1 MNGDVSL
8 GRGIGSEFTFFL
20 SGALGAAVTLEGK
33 KIGKLADFAMV
44 ERGKVPEVSQV
55 LVSRPFGDPPLFVP
69 WEKVKSFATKQIVL
83 DMGGEDPE
91 KYAGE
96 PPDEAV
102 LLKDHIID
110 KKVLDTEDREVEVVY
125 DIRLAFR
132 NGKLYVTDVDLSR
145 YGLLRRVGLK
155 GVADFIYNLAQ
166 KIRDETISWTYI
178 QPIPTSI
185 SSFKGDVKLKVLKET
200 LAEMQPVDVADILE
214 ELDPE
219 QRVMLF
225 NELDTERASDTLEEI
240 DPNVQRDLVYSL
252 KKEKVAKLVT
262 EMTPG
267 QGADLL
273 SSLPWSDTKNILKLL
288 DEEKREKI
296 RSILEKQE
304 EKIANFTTSR
314 FIRLSPL
321 KTVKQA
327 RQEYSKL
334 AKGKVVVMYL
344 YIVDGQDR
352 LLGVIDI
359 KELLQADD
367 AALLEDIMTKEVI
380 ALKPD
385 NTLKEASA
393 MFSRYSFR
401 AIPLVDE
408 GEKLLG
414 VVPYRDVMNLTHHF
428 LE

>member
-1 MNGDVSL
+1 MNGDVS
-8 GRGIGSEFTFFL
+8 RGGGSELAFFL
-20 SGALGAAVTLEGK
+20 TEALGAAVMLDGK

-55 LVSRPFGDPPLFVP
+55 LVSRPFGDLPLFLP
-69 WEKVKSFATKQIVL
+69 WEKVKSFTTREVVL
-83 DMGGEDPE
+83 DMSGEDPE

-102 LLKDHIID
+102 LLRDHIMD

-155 GVADFIYNLAQ
+155 GVADFIYKLAE
-166 KIRDETISWTYI
+166 KIRSETISWTYI

-185 SSFKGDVKLKVLKET
+185 SSFQGDVKLKVLKEK

-273 SSLPWSDTKNILKLL
+273 SALPWSDTKSILKLL
-288 DEEKREKI
+288 DEEKRNKI

-304 EKIANFTTSR
+304 EKIANFTTTR
-314 FIRLSPL
+314 FIRFPPG
-321 KTVKQA
+321 KAVKDA
-327 RQEYSKL
+327 RREYQRL
-334 AKGKVVVMYL
+334 AKGKVVIMYL
-344 YIVDGQDR
+344 YVVDEAGK

-367 AALLEDIMTKEVI
+367 AALLKDIMIKEVI

-385 NTLKEASA
+385 STLKEASA
-393 MFSRYSFR
+393 MFARYSFR
-401 AIPLVDE
+401 AIPVVDKS
-408 GEKLLG
+408 EKLVG
-414 VVPYRDVMNLTHHF
+414 VIPYRDVMNLTHHF